1 VFHAGR
7 SSSLLLPARLYV
19 SALAR
24 SIPETAVASDDTTH
38 RSFDVLPAAAHL
50 RRALGPST
58 WVVLESLL
66 ARSTGTTEES
76 TVTISIRDLAAD
88 VAMSKDTV
96 TRAVGH
102 LHQVGLLDVAHSR
115 TGAGTFGPTEYRLT
129 VPADMFDLHRCAD
142 EAAVTV
148 TRRPVRS
155 SRLAAPDAQLS
166 FTGF

>member
-1 VFHAGR
+1 M
-7 SSSLLLPARLYV
+7 
-19 SALAR
+19 
-24 SIPETAVASDDTTH
+24 ASDDTTH

-58 WVVLESLL
+58 WVVLETLL
-66 ARSTGTTEES
+66 TRSTGTTHES

-102 LHQVGLLDVAHSR
+102 LHQVGLLDVAHPR
-115 TGAGTFGPTEYRLT
+115 TGAGTFAPTEYRLM
-129 VPADMFDLHRCAD
+129 VPSDMFDLHRPAD

-148 TRRPVRS
+148 TRQLARY
-155 SRLAAPDAQLS
+155 SRFATPDAQLS